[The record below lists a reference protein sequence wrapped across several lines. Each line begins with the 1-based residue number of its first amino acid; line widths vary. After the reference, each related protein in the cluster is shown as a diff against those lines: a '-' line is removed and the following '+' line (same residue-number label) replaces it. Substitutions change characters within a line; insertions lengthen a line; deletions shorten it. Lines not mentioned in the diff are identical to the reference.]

1 MKSVIIANVEIFV
14 DEVDKFIQ
22 VKDLAD
28 IPLGFEQ
35 EIITRYPEYETWF
48 LYHKTSA
55 PTERLGKI
63 ATLLNNC

>member
-1 MKSVIIANVEIFV
+1 MKSVIIANVEILV

-22 VKDLAD
+22 VKDIVD

-55 PTERLGKI
+55 PAERLGKI